1 MPLNPA
7 LALPPRRLQ
16 WLAQAVLTLGCVGLD
31 PGWLLGTFTLVLVLM
46 AALKLLE
53 ARDRGGRR
61 LVALLQLVGCG
72 LLAAQ
77 QPDLLPSLLQLL
89 TAVLALAGL
98 LQLESGQSLGWRRLL
113 RLSLRVIAAALPV
126 ALVLFLL
133 VPRVGPFGPGAGWP
147 AGGAATGLSATLD
160 PGSIAS
166 LVDNTAPAARVA
178 FSANRPPAPGQRYW
192 RVLVHPRFDGSR
204 WLRDGDA
211 EAPPRGPQPPWS
223 PPRSASAGGVPPAD
237 QVWLVEPSRFTAV
250 PWSGRASPLD
260 PNLRPQP
267 TGELR
272 LLRPTV
278 ERRSYRLLEQGEPA
292 AWQALPPRLLDL
304 VLPQDR
310 NPRLLALGR
319 SWADLADPLA
329 RVQAAERWFR
339 SNRFRYS
346 RTPGNLPD
354 ANGLDV
360 FLFERREGF
369 CGHYA
374 SAFSALM
381 RAAGIPSR
389 VVSGYRGGNWVV
401 PVSGASY
408 LELRQ
413 SDAHAWSEV
422 WLPGRGWLG
431 VDPSA
436 WLEGGAAP
444 SQAAAATGRGWGS
457 WRWVQR
463 QWWGLDM
470 AWSRWWLGFDQAQQE
485 ALLRGLLGERR
496 ELLGWLVLAG
506 VGLTLG
512 LALPL
517 LRGRATARDR
527 AGRDLA
533 ELLRLLRRLGL
544 EAEPGETLERLA
556 RRAALRHPALEEP
569 LNALVR
575 CHAERRYGPATD
587 PAATRRARQ
596 DWRSGLRR
604 LIRRRR
610 EALRLAADR
619 DRDRS

>member
-1 MPLNPA
+1 MSLTPA
-7 LALPPRRLQ
+7 LVLPPRRLQ
-16 WLAQAVLTLGCVGLD
+16 WLAQAVLTLGCVGVD
-31 PGWLLGTFTLVLVLM
+31 PSWLLGIFTLVLVLM
-46 AALKLLE
+46 AGLKLLE
-53 ARDRGGRR
+53 ARDRAGRR

-89 TAVLALAGL
+89 AAVLALAGL
-98 LQLESGQSLGWRRLL
+98 LQLESGLSVGWRLVL
-113 RLSLRVIAAALPV
+113 RRSLRVMAAALPL

-133 VPRVGPFGPGAGWP
+133 VPRIGPFGAGAGWP
-147 AGGAATGLSATLD
+147 TGGAATGLSETLD
-160 PGSIAS
+160 PGSIAT
-166 LVDNTAPAARVA
+166 LVDNAAPAARVA
-178 FSANRPPAPGQRYW
+178 FSSNRPPPPAQRYW
-192 RVLVHPRFDGSR
+192 RVLVHSRFDGSR

-211 EAPPRGPQPPWS
+211 ERAPSGPQPALI
-223 PPRSASAGGVPPAD
+223 PPPTAANAGD

-250 PWSGRASPLD
+250 PWSGTASPLD
-260 PNLRPQP
+260 PSLRPQP

-272 LLRPTV
+272 LLRPAL
-278 ERRSYRLLEQGEPA
+278 ERRSYRLLEQPGLPD
-292 AWQALPPRLLDL
+292 WQVRPPRIVDL
-304 VLPQDR
+304 VLPLDR

-319 SWADLADPLA
+319 SWGSLPDPLE

-339 SNRFRYS
+339 SQGFRYS
-346 RTPGNLPD
+346 RTPGNLPEP
-354 ANGLDV
+354 NGLDV

-389 VVSGYRGGNWVV
+389 VVSGYRGGDWVV

-436 WLEGGAAP
+436 WLAGGAPA
-444 SQAAAATGRGWGS
+444 SAAAGEAAVGPGLGP
-457 WRWVQR
+457 WRWLQR

-470 AWSRWWLGFDQAQQE
+470 AWSRWWLGFDQTRQE
-485 ALLRGLLGERR
+485 ALLTWLLGRRRGLLG
-496 ELLGWLVLAG
+496 WLILAG
-506 VGLTLG
+506 VALTLG

-517 LRGRATARDR
+517 LRSRTAAGDR
-527 AGRDLA
+527 LGRDLA
-533 ELLRLLRRLGL
+533 ALLRLLRGVGI
-544 EAEPGETLERLA
+544 EPAPGETLEQLTE
-556 RRAALRHPALEEP
+556 RAARRHPALREP
-569 LNALVR
+569 LAELVR
-575 CHAERRYGPATD
+575 CHAERRFGAGMD
-587 PAATRRARQ
+587 PAAARRARQ
-596 DWRSGLRR
+596 RWRSSLQL

-610 EALRLAADR
+610 EALRVAPDP
-619 DRDRS
+619 DSDHP